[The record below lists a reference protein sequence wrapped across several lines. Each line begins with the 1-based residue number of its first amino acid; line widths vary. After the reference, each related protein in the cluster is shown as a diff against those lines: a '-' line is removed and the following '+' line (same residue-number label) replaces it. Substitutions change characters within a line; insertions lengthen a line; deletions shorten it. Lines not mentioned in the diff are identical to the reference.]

1 MTSTPVHIPT
11 SSTTSTT
18 STTGPTGPTGLV
30 TGTFDVAGMTCDHC
44 ARAVTSEI
52 QQIANVTVVSVDV
65 ATGKVV
71 VTSDEPIHIAAVA
84 AAVDQ
89 AGYQLIGA
97 APYRPVTSPAPSGS
111 PR

>member
-1 MTSTPVHIPT
+1 MTSTPVHTPT
-11 SSTTSTT
+11 SST
-18 STTGPTGPTGLV
+18 TGLV

-44 ARAVTSEI
+44 VRAVTSEI
-52 QQIANVTVVSVDV
+52 QQIANVTDVCVDV

-71 VTSDEPIHIAAVA
+71 VTSDEPIYIAAVA

-97 APYRPVTSPAPSGS
+97 APYRPVTSPARS
-111 PR
+111 RVAR